1 MHACMNSVYATMII
15 SEWPVCEPAPVGG
28 ARLLSWPLVAC
39 RGGPRRGAGALEKH
53 PRAARHTPAS
63 SSAGSAGCQPLP
75 LYPGFCCA
83 GQGARHRR
91 PCRGASKKTAQQK
104 RRGLAPKKRAPPL
117 LSCFWSPC
125 HTEKQFSAQWL
136 RPQHFMPGPRF
147 DPGSAHNFSK
157 K

>member
-1 MHACMNSVYATMII
+1 MNSVYATVII

-39 RGGPRRGAGALEKH
+39 RGGPRVGAGVLEIY
-53 PRAARHTPAS
+53 PRAARRIPRGS
-63 SSAGSAGCQPLP
+63 SSGSAGCQPLP
-75 LYPGFCCA
+75 LDAGFRCA

-104 RRGLAPKKRAPPL
+104 RRGLAPKKRAPPIFCASGRPVTQKNNSQ
-117 LSCFWSPC
+117 LSGCDLNILC
-125 HTEKQFSAQWL
+125 Q
-136 RPQHFMPGPRF
+136 
-147 DPGSAHNFSK
+147 DPGSIPAAHTFRKNSK